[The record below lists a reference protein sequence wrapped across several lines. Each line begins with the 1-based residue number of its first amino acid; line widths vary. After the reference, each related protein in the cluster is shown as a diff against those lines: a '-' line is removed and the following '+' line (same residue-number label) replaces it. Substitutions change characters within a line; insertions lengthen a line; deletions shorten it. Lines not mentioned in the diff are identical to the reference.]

1 MKKMV
6 VSLAVIL
13 SALSFC
19 PINAQMP
26 EKEKEFINILKEEL
40 GSSKKGELGDI
51 NTIREIKRP
60 NQVFCHISNMTI
72 NGKGIAVSKRLRGW
86 WNSSAAVNFC
96 HETNMVIIERITSSK
111 EDLNNGIIK
120 SEFKVNKISE
130 HLISAALDYK
140 FSGISTQKMIVP
152 FLENIRKEYGKGI
165 DNTGNFLLS
174 SAAGAFLTPEP
185 TVSKWIAVGSAAAG
199 GILKMIK
206 IGLDW
211 IGTNQKDGYI
221 ILPKEIV
228 KKISPDYNAFITKIS
243 ELDGSRIIAVWECG
257 KGYTSIKI
265 IARNVASEADMKCL
279 AELIY
284 RSNPIVTDKLYPR
297 RIGTT
302 RLIDAS
308 EIGGMIFSNAV
319 KMNKVTGLFKIKNR
333 GKTSA
338 LNNDLNDVQEIL
350 ESTGHKTPEIN
361 IEEIGIMETG
371 ANVIRFIH
379 KGNSKTSKIESLTM
393 QFTPHGAFYILNNK
407 GLPRFIRK
415 AVLEGEL
422 TARANNRKGIFQ
434 EINMDE
440 RDVKIH
446 ITYGQT
452 YLGELDASK

>member
-6 VSLAVIL
+6 VSLAVVL

-111 EDLNNGIIK
+111 EDLNHGIIK

-174 SAAGAFLTPEP
+174 SAADAFLTPEP

-297 RIGTT
+297 GIGTT

-452 YLGELDASK
+452 YLGELEASK